1 VMSIIPF
8 GDEDEAVAAANAT
21 PYGLGTYLYTRDVS
35 RVHRLVPQFASG
47 SVHVNGASGQPPGA
61 PFGGYKHSG
70 YGREGGREGLFEFLQ
85 TKNVFIRA

>member
-1 VMSIIPF
+1 VPLLQS
-8 GDEDEAVAAANAT
+8 
-21 PYGLGTYLYTRDVS
+21 GTVL
-35 RVHRLVPQFASG
+35 
-47 SVHVNGASGQPPGA
+47 VNGASGQPPGA